1 METILQHPWFAP
13 IVIALV
19 IVSVFP
25 LLAGYIVLLERKVL
39 ADIQV
44 RLGPMRVG
52 PHGVLQPI
60 ADAVKLLTKEDII
73 PAEADQTLFWLA
85 PVIPAF
91 TALTAFS
98 VLPFSQHVVVTDVN
112 VGLLVITAM
121 SAVGVLGIIIGG
133 WSSNSHYPLLG
144 ALRSSAQ
151 LVSYEVALGLS
162 LVCGVMTAGTLSM
175 VTMVE
180 RQFERQVWFV
190 FDNYGLM
197 IIPFMVFLIAA
208 IAETNRLP
216 FDLPEAE
223 SELVAG
229 FMTEY
234 SGFRW
239 ALFFLAEYASIFVI
253 AGAGV
258 TLFWGGWLRPFPNVA
273 WLEWPLN
280 VAFPVAVLVASGVGT
295 LYLTKRLWDL
305 NRPRAVFLAGIAA
318 ALLLA
323 GLVFLIPPLNRAVI
337 GLFWFLLKVGFII
350 YLMIWIRGSFPRF
363 RYDQLMNIGWKL
375 LIPIGMGAVL
385 LNAVV
390 GML

>member
-73 PAEADQTLFWLA
+73 PAEADKTLFWLA

-91 TALTAFS
+91 TALTAFA

-323 GLVFLIPPLNRAVI
+323 GLIFLIPPLNRAVI

-350 YLMIWIRGSFPRF
+350 YLMIWIRGTFPRF